1 MLDKYNIPLYI
12 SWTVLENII
21 YIVDERSNEL
31 YALEEYGVT
40 ILLSLINRQPLSKII
55 EKIAKESRQTFYET
69 QIIVNEFIND
79 LVESEIVKKDE

>member
-1 MLDKYNIPLYI
+1 MLDKYNILLYI
-12 SWTVLENII
+12 SWTVMENIV
-21 YIVDERSNEL
+21 YVVDERSNEL

-55 EKIAKESRQTFYET
+55 EKIAKESRQTFYKT

-79 LVESEIVKKDE
+79 LIESEIIKKDE

>member
-1 MLDKYNIPLYI
+1 M
-12 SWTVLENII
+12 ENII

>member
-12 SWTVLENII
+12 SWTVMENII

-31 YALEEYGVT
+31 YALQEYGVT

>member
-12 SWTVLENII
+12 SRTVMENII

-55 EKIAKESRQTFYET
+55 EKIAKESHQTFYET

>member
-12 SWTVLENII
+12 SWTVMENII
-21 YIVDERSNEL
+21 QRSNEL

-55 EKIAKESRQTFYET
+55 EKIAKESHQTFYET

>member
-12 SWTVLENII
+12 SWTVMENII

>member
-12 SWTVLENII
+12 SWTVMENII

-40 ILLSLINRQPLSKII
+40 ILLSLFNRQPLSKII

>member
-12 SWTVLENII
+12 SWTVMENII

-79 LVESEIVKKDE
+79 LVESEIVKKR